1 MEATITLRD
10 KFAAW
15 WEGVEPVP
23 RAVAPSNEE
32 KAAGSEKKPAAK
44 KNGSSLGQRLK
55 AWWNGT
61 DLAPTAGE
69 PEKELVT
76 PRNREGPN
84 KPVAVEEPEE
94 PRDVWTPSRIK
105 IAERIWGAG
114 YISPGGTEHVM
125 NLIKPVGLNPKMSVA
140 DINAGLG
147 GAGRAISEVFGMWV
161 TAMEPNDCVASHGM
175 EQSTMAGMGKKVPV
189 IAYDPESVELR
200 PNGFDCIFAKEL
212 FYTVVNKRHLFNSI
226 TKALKKNGHL
236 LFTDFVL
243 ARTDHME
250 EATQNWAA
258 HEPKRPEMWSIKQI
272 RDYLEKQGLDIRIED
287 DMTDEMC
294 VLILKGWG
302 EALGN
307 FRPGHF
313 EPELAEALLAEA
325 ELWARRLAVL
335 QSGDVRV
342 YRVHAIKH

>member
-1 MEATITLRD
+1 MEATLTFRD
-10 KFAAW
+10 RFAAW

-23 RAVAPSNEE
+23 RAVPPAAEE
-32 KAAGSEKKPAAK
+32 SAESKKNPAAK
-44 KNGSSLGQRLK
+44 NGYSLGQRLK
-55 AWWNGT
+55 SWWNGT
-61 DLAPTAGE
+61 ELPPLAGQS
-69 PEKELVT
+69 EKEAVT
-76 PRNREGPN
+76 PRTREGPD
-84 KPVAVEEPEE
+84 KKVDVEVPEE
-94 PRDVWTPSRIK
+94 RRDVWTPARIK

-114 YISPGGTEHVM
+114 YVSPGGTEHIM
-125 NLIKPVGLNPKMSVA
+125 ELIKPIGLNPKMSVA

-147 GAGRAISEVFGMWV
+147 GAGRAISESFGMWV
-161 TAMEPNDCVASHGM
+161 TAMEPNDCIAAHGM

-212 FYTVVNKRHLFNSI
+212 FFTVVNKRHLFATI
-226 TKALKKNGHL
+226 IKALKKNGQL
-236 LFTDFVL
+236 LFTDYVL

-250 EATQNWAA
+250 EPTQNWAA
-258 HEPKRPEMWSIKQI
+258 HEPKRPEMWSIKQT

-287 DMTDEMC
+287 DMTDVMC
-294 VLILKGWG
+294 GLILRGWG

-313 EPELAEALLAEA
+313 EPELGEALLAEA